1 MESLSNLSQKKQ
13 IQLESA
19 KAQPI
24 QITREVRRLKV
35 ACVSVPEA
43 GHLVPTVEVAKAL
56 AQRGHETALLT
67 LDSAAPK
74 FAKSCEAAGCR
85 FVGLAPDL
93 PGSDAGHGPVA
104 ELMSRGLMSTAM
116 SHVSAAMLPELLAWL
131 KAERPDVVL
140 ADFAT
145 QAASQAVEELGI
157 PMLLNVPG
165 PLELFKHLDML
176 FALPFCLKIFLA
188 SRNVQETRL
197 TYRMFTQLVPML
209 KTRVCLVNS
218 FFGLDLAHDLP
229 PHVVVTGS
237 TAARPSTTRRTETS
251 DSRLNA
257 WLTEMRQRQLRLVYV
272 TMGSMQVLE
281 PFQLKALY
289 EGLRALK
296 NVAVCWSLKEE
307 QHQQLGGLESLPAH
321 FYVSKWLPQGEA
333 MQLPEV
339 AVVVTH
345 CGFGGLNE
353 TIAAGKPMV
362 ALPFRADQPKNAE
375 IAHARGMAEVLQPRK
390 LTAAAVT
397 SAVTKVLEDP
407 RYQQRASE
415 LQRQLL
421 KTKGAEACV
430 EAIERFA
437 ENDGC
442 EELFARPTKSW
453 TRSLL
458 GLAPSVGLVLLG
470 RMARRICFRQRTASV
485 VVLAIRELVLSEV
498 EHKVQ
503 EKSEEMWSKGK
514 QFVSQLQLRHAEKM
528 TEMVED
534 LGRCQKKQSEL
545 EAENERLK
553 QALQSLGS
561 HFALLGNSFD
571 SKEYNSSP
579 DSAVSTAPGLSPPE
593 EPEAKAPPYT
603 PEPYAQAAQA
613 AAEVLAQVP
622 PFPPFGSPAPM
633 SPPPAISIAESL
645 GAGVSTPQ
653 RTPLS
658 LMQSL
663 ATPLTPLPS
672 PFTVNGLAGVGLVGG
687 CGIFSFTLRKA
698 DGAEL
703 GLNVSHS
710 ADDRVLCVEGIRE
723 GGAVEAWNRQCGAG
737 TPFAEKTVLPG
748 DRILS
753 VNKVSY
759 DPNLMLQDALRSR

>member
-1 MESLSNLSQKKQ
+1 MNGQMLFSSPPG
-13 IQLESA
+13 LEPDLGDFA
-19 KAQPI
+19 P
-24 QITREVRRLKV
+24 TGPTEVRAV
-35 ACVSVPEA
+35 
-43 GHLVPTVEVAKAL
+43 TAKAL
-56 AQRGHETALLT
+56 EEKL
-67 LDSAAPK
+67 K
-74 FAKSCEAAGCR
+74 
-85 FVGLAPDL
+85 GL
-93 PGSDAGHGPVA
+93 GP
-104 ELMSRGLMSTAM
+104 
-116 SHVSAAMLPELLAWL
+116 
-131 KAERPDVVL
+131 
-140 ADFAT
+140 
-145 QAASQAVEELGI
+145 Q
-157 PMLLNVPG
+157 
-165 PLELFKHLDML
+165 
-176 FALPFCLKIFLA
+176 A
-188 SRNVQETRL
+188 SR
-197 TYRMFTQLVPML
+197 
-209 KTRVCLVNS
+209 
-218 FFGLDLAHDLP
+218 
-229 PHVVVTGS
+229 
-237 TAARPSTTRRTETS
+237 
-251 DSRLNA
+251 
-257 WLTEMRQRQLRLVYV
+257 
-272 TMGSMQVLE
+272 
-281 PFQLKALY
+281 
-289 EGLRALK
+289 
-296 NVAVCWSLKEE
+296 
-307 QHQQLGGLESLPAH
+307 
-321 FYVSKWLPQGEA
+321 
-333 MQLPEV
+333 
-339 AVVVTH
+339 
-345 CGFGGLNE
+345 
-353 TIAAGKPMV
+353 
-362 ALPFRADQPKNAE
+362 
-375 IAHARGMAEVLQPRK
+375 
-390 LTAAAVT
+390 
-397 SAVTKVLEDP
+397 
-407 RYQQRASE
+407 
-415 LQRQLL
+415 
-421 KTKGAEACV
+421 
-430 EAIERFA
+430 EAILE
-437 ENDGC
+437 
-442 EELFARPTKSW
+442 
-453 TRSLL
+453 
-458 GLAPSVGLVLLG
+458 
-470 RMARRICFRQRTASV
+470 
-485 VVLAIRELVLSEV
+485 AIRELVLSEV

-759 DPNLMLQDALRSR
+759 DPNLMLQECREKQLLKLTIARGNIPLPAAQEDLQFPIPQLRADANEFVPYEEKAPAQKPSDP